1 MNRRTVLGFAATSAL
16 AGLAGCI
23 EGVKEHFG
31 LQGVIPVEIQ
41 SEAEETQNI
50 LLESRERE
58 SGRQSYEQSYS
69 VTPEETV
76 SAPHLDQ
83 TEQSFQVSKVENE
96 SVTTVRTAS
105 VTPETDLVMIRLY
118 DDDLVVEL
126 EFEDGDTEIVDGED
140 GAASGNETAA
150 NGTETE
156 SNASENQ
163 TANGNETDADP
174 DSADE

>member
-23 EGVKEHFG
+23 EGVQEHFG
-31 LQGVIPVEIQ
+31 FQGVIPVEIQ

-50 LLESRERE
+50 LLKSRERE

-83 TEQSFQVSKVENE
+83 TEQSFRVAKIENE
-96 SVTTVRTAS
+96 TMVTVRTVS
-105 VTPETDLVMIRLY
+105 VTPDANLVKIQLY
-118 DDDLVVEL
+118 DDNLVVEVRRDDG
-126 EFEDGDTEIVDGED
+126 ENEIADGEDEDGDGNETAGNGNETDPD
-140 GAASGNETAA
+140 ATGNETAA
-150 NGTETE
+150 N
-156 SNASENQ
+156 
-163 TANGNETDADP
+163 ETDTD
-174 DSADE
+174 DDE